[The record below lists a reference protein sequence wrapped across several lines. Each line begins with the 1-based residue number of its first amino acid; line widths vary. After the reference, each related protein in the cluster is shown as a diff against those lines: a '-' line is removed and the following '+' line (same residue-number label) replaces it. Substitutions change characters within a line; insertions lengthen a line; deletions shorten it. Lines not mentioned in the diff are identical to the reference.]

1 MLLFV
6 LRHDPVQFRKKIS
19 RNDGMRDERQKN
31 FAWSMMVEISSTQ
44 AGVLGD
50 NCFLENDP

>member
-1 MLLFV
+1 
-6 LRHDPVQFRKKIS
+6 
-19 RNDGMRDERQKN
+19 MRDERQKN